1 MTQHENPG
9 MAFRLTSAQL
19 DRFFSGLS
27 QTFRLYAPTRFRQR
41 GRFSDTDCIRYADIR
56 TPDEIEWREKSD
68 FSPKEIVFPVNQS
81 LFQFVNGAWIEPA
94 IDERPALVFLR
105 ACDING
111 IDRLDTIFL
120 ENGERDPY
128 YERLRAKVHFVLL
141 ECQQSFDTCFCVSMG
156 TNTTDNYE
164 MALRLYDDGTAEAL
178 IRSEDVRQRIPA
190 DAATTAFAPIFPTQ
204 DGSPVELPPIDELT
218 GAIREDDFFDHPLW
232 EEYSQR
238 CIACGRCNFS
248 CPTCS
253 CFTTLDAAYDEN
265 PQFGERRR
273 VWAGCHVDKFTDMAG
288 GHQYRKEYGSRM
300 RFKTMHKIYDYHLRF
315 GKQMCVGCGRCDD
328 QCPEYISFS
337 TCINT
342 VSRTLKEGR

>member
-1 MTQHENPG
+1 MTQTKQ
-9 MAFRLTSAQL
+9 AFRLTTEQFSQ
-19 DRFFSGLS
+19 FFDALR
-27 QTFRLYAPTRFRQR
+27 QAFRLYAPTRFEKR
-41 GRFSDTDCIRYADIR
+41 GRFSDTDCIRYADIQ
-56 TPDEIEWREKSD
+56 TPDELEWRIKSD
-68 FSPKEIVFPVNQS
+68 FSPKEAVFPVNQS

-94 IDERPALVFLR
+94 TDDRPVLVFLR

-111 IDRLDTIFL
+111 MDRLDTMFL
-120 ENGERDPY
+120 ENGGVRDPY
-128 YERLRAKVHFVLL
+128 YDRFRANVHFVLL
-141 ECQQSFDTCFCVSMG
+141 ECQQSFDTCFCMSMG

-164 MALRLYDDGTAEAL
+164 MALRIHEDGAAEAL
-178 IRSEDVRQRIPA
+178 IRGDDLRQRIPA
-190 DAATTAFAPIFPTQ
+190 DAETSAFAPTFPTR
-204 DGSPVELPPIDELT
+204 DGSPVELPPLDALT
-218 GAIREDDFFDHPLW
+218 DAICDDDFFDHPLW
-232 EEYSQR
+232 DDYSQR

-288 GHQYRKEYGSRM
+288 GHQFRKQNGARM
-300 RFKTMHKIYDYHLRF
+300 RFKTMHKIYDYQRRF

>member
-27 QTFRLYAPTRFRQR
+27 QTFRLYASRFRQR

-94 IDERPALVFLR
+94 IDERPVWCFCEPATSMALTGSIPFFLKTASATR
-105 ACDING
+105 ITSASAPKSILCCSNANG
-111 IDRLDTIFL
+111 
-120 ENGERDPY
+120 
-128 YERLRAKVHFVLL
+128 
-141 ECQQSFDTCFCVSMG
+141 FDTCFCVSMG

-164 MALRLYDDGTAEAL
+164 MTLRLYDDGTAGAL

-204 DGSPVELPPIDELT
+204 DGSPVELPPIDKLT
-218 GAIREDDFFDHPLW
+218 GAASVKTTFSIIRW
-232 EEYSQR
+232 
-238 CIACGRCNFS
+238 
-248 CPTCS
+248 
-253 CFTTLDAAYDEN
+253 
-265 PQFGERRR
+265 
-273 VWAGCHVDKFTDMAG
+273 
-288 GHQYRKEYGSRM
+288 RK
-300 RFKTMHKIYDYHLRF
+300 
-315 GKQMCVGCGRCDD
+315 V
-328 QCPEYISFS
+328 FS
-337 TCINT
+337 TLYRL
-342 VSRTLKEGR
+342 RTLQF